1 MYLSKVEQVNSKHDI
16 TCHSK
21 SRRNKKKK
29 IPLVNNEEVDMDLS
43 QEIILLHHSI
53 LYYKVIG
60 YPSLVCP
67 YYVHSDEYRER
78 LDRSFYNY
86 PGNLLLVQGVGFW
99 LLGVSMQCII
109 IGDYHQFIGHCL
121 IPLDP

>member
-1 MYLSKVEQVNSKHDI
+1 MYLFKVEQVNSKHDI

-43 QEIILLHHSI
+43 QEIILLYYLI

-60 YPSLVCP
+60 YPSLTVRIM
-67 YYVHSDEYRER
+67 YIQMNIVND
-78 LDRSFYNY
+78 
-86 PGNLLLVQGVGFW
+86 
-99 LLGVSMQCII
+99 
-109 IGDYHQFIGHCL
+109 
-121 IPLDP
+121 